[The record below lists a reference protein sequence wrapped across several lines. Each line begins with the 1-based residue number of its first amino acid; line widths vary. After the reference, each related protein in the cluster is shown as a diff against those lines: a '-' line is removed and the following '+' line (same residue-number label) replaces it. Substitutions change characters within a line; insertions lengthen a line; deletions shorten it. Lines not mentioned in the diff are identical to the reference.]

1 MSLLREVDINKDDL
15 GIDARGKNKFSED
28 YSVIHGLWVVDV
40 SDVIWIEYYNGTE
53 QAKTNATSVDGEL
66 NLASNTGTAE
76 VGSRR
81 HPRYQPNRGL
91 LYSTAVG
98 LPVKAALAQRDFGT
112 FNDQFGLFF
121 RLKSGVLYACIRNTT
136 TALVTTETEE
146 AIDTS
151 LIPGTVDFENGNIYS
166 IRWCGISDIDFYIAD
181 PETDLNV
188 LVHTMD
194 LLGKEPSIGIGN
206 PALPIR
212 YLSKNLGDDAV
223 LKSSGVDISI
233 EGGEKEIRQRGVL
246 VSEEITLTTSEL
258 PILLLHIPDTTTNG
272 WINTRDLAMR
282 RIRGYADE
290 NTLIRVYYSRDS
302 TAFTGTTYTLTDTQG
317 TQEYA
322 IDTSIVWNGTGRQV
336 NEDRI
341 PALGSITLDNPDEVY
356 GEFFLTH
363 GDHFLVTLQA
373 KNNSLG
379 GVNMEWGV
387 EV

>member
-40 SDVIWIEYYNGTE
+40 SDVIWIEYFNGVE
-53 QAKTNATSVDGEL
+53 QPKANATSLDGEL
-66 NLASNTGTAE
+66 NLTSNGGTAE

-91 LYSTAVG
+91 LYSTAIS
-98 LPVKAALAQRDFGT
+98 LPTKAALAERDFGT
-112 FNDQFGLFF
+112 FNSQFGLFF
-121 RLKSGVLYACIRNTT
+121 RFRSGVLYACIRNTT
-136 TALVTTETEE
+136 TALVTTTTEE

-151 LIPGTVDFENGNIYS
+151 LIPSTIDYENGNIYS
-166 IRWCGISDIDFYIAD
+166 VRWCGISNIDFYMAD

-194 LLGKEPSIGIGN
+194 LLGKEPTIRIGN

-212 YLSKNLGDDAV
+212 FSSKNLGDDAV

-233 EGGEKEIRQRGVL
+233 EGGQKEIRQRGVL
-246 VSEEITLTTSEL
+246 VSEELTLTTLEI
-258 PILLLHIPDTTTNG
+258 PALLLHIPDSTTNG
-272 WINTRDLAMR
+272 WLNTRDLAMR
-282 RIRGYADE
+282 RIRGYSDA

-302 TAFTGTTYTLTDTQG
+302 TAFTGTTFTLTDTQG

-322 IDTSIVWNGTGRQV
+322 IDTNIVWNSTGRQV

-341 PALGSITLDNPDEVY
+341 PAAGSITLDNPDEVY

-363 GDHFLVTLQA
+363 GDYYLVTLQA
-373 KNNSLG
+373 
-379 GVNMEWGV
+379 
-387 EV
+387 